1 MLHSQSDEVKAK
13 VARVSLEDRRELV
26 RRSLEARINSFS
38 DELHHEPWVDE
49 DGLHHPAYTDEEG
62 LEMIEDDLRSVAMHP
77 QVNPR
82 SLEEWWDELWHFWSG
97 EQRRPSYR
105 PHAACWRA
113 NL

>member
-1 MLHSQSDEVKAK
+1 
-13 VARVSLEDRRELV
+13 
-26 RRSLEARINSFS
+26 
-38 DELHHEPWVDE
+38 
-49 DGLHHPAYTDEEG
+49 
-62 LEMIEDDLRSVAMHP
+62 MIEDDLRSVAMHP